1 MSAVSAPTRDELLA
15 LVSTLA
21 TRFAERAA
29 RHDVDG
35 SFPHENFADLR
46 EAGYHKL
53 TVPVAYGGWGAGLLD
68 AVMAQ
73 EILGMGDGS
82 TALAMTMHVQTLGAA
97 ASGESWD
104 QSVFERMCRDVI
116 AHGALVNSC
125 ATEPELGSPSRGGRP
140 KTKAVHEGNAWVING
155 RKNFASMSPTLDYFI
170 VPALIE
176 DEDQIA
182 RFLVPR
188 DANVTIEETWDSMGM
203 RSTGSHDIV
212 LHDSRVG
219 DDSLISKMPV
229 SGRPDPLKITL
240 NPWFTLTVS
249 ASYLGVAAAAH
260 QTALQ
265 YAHDR
270 VPTALG
276 KPIAT
281 LESIQRR
288 LGESEVALQIA
299 RSLIHRVAEQYDT
312 QPEIRGTQE
321 FQEAALI
328 AKYTATNNAIKI
340 VDDAMRAVGG
350 ASMTHALPLERY
362 YRDVRAGLFHPPSD
376 DMLLPLLGRVALNRL
391 KPLT

>member
-1 MSAVSAPTRDELLA
+1 LA

-21 TRFAERAA
+21 QRFAERAA
-29 RHDVDG
+29 RYDADG

-97 ASGESWD
+97 SSGESWD
-104 QSVFERMCRDVI
+104 QGVFERLCHEVTS
-116 AHGALVNSC
+116 HGALVNSC

-140 KTKAVHEGNAWVING
+140 KTKVVRDGNSWVING

-176 DEDQIA
+176 EEDQIA

-219 DDSLISKMPV
+219 DDALISKMPV
-229 SGRPDPLKITL
+229 SGRPDPLQITL

-249 ASYLGVAAAAH
+249 ASYVGVAAAAH

-281 LESIQRR
+281 VESIQRR

-312 QPEIRGTQE
+312 QPDARGTQE

-328 AKYTATNNAIKI
+328 AKYTATNNAIKV

-350 ASMTHALPLERY
+350 PSMTHSLPLERY